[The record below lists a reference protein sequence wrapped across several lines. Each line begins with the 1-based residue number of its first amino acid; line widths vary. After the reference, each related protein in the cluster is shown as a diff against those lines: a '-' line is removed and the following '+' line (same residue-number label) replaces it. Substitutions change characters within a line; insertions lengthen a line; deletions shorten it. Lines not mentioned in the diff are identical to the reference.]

1 MAKKFWYL
9 IRSHQAIRDKSWK
22 ANKSICIEYQTQYT
36 IIFDGAYEMVV
47 GEREEE
53 LETVGSATTIIWL
66 VFNYIN
72 SSSFGISPIRN
83 I

>member
-53 LETVGSATTIIWL
+53 KCIEPKFIASLLTELLPNNLLPLLRVQRL
-66 VFNYIN
+66 VW
-72 SSSFGISPIRN
+72 
-83 I
+83 